1 MKRTVNTLRRRFTR
15 LALCALAG
23 GLSMAQA
30 QAQASY
36 PDKPIRILLGFAP
49 GAITDTLARTV
60 AAQLSRSMGQPVV
73 VENRAGAG
81 GTLAAEAVA
90 KAAPDGYTL
99 LLGESGSMSINPLL
113 MSRIPYDVERDFA
126 PIAQAV
132 NLPLVLVTHPGTRMQ
147 RPADLA
153 AFSQEGKALNYG
165 SAGQGTIQHLSVE
178 LFKAASRL
186 PLNHVPY
193 RGGAPALTDLLGGQI
208 PLLVAT
214 VATVAAQVKSGKAV
228 PLVIM
233 GRNRSP
239 VLPDVPTLAEAG
251 FSALEMGNPWQGF
264 FAPAGTPPAIV
275 NRLNA
280 EIRKALEVPEV
291 REKLLGA
298 GAEIVV
304 SAPEEFRQALRAEL
318 AIWRRAIQ
326 LGGVKP
332 E

>member
-1 MKRTVNTLRRRFTR
+1 MKQSSHVLRRRLVQLALT
-15 LALCALAG
+15 ALCAG
-23 GLSMAQA
+23 SGMVH
-30 QAQASY
+30 AQASY
-36 PDKPIRILLGFAP
+36 PDRPLRILLGFAP

-60 AAQLSRSMGQPVV
+60 GAQLARSMGQPVV

-90 KAAPDGYTL
+90 KAPADGYTL
-99 LLGESGSMSINPLL
+99 LLGEAGSLSINPLL
-113 MSRIPYDVERDFA
+113 MTRIPYDVERDFA
-126 PIAQAV
+126 PVTQVV

-147 RPADLA
+147 RPADLV

-178 LFKAASRL
+178 LFRGASRL
-186 PLNHVPY
+186 PLTHVPY

-214 VATVAAQVKSGKAV
+214 VPTVAAQVKAGKAV

-239 VLPDVPTLAEAG
+239 VLPEVPTLAEAG
-251 FSALEMGNPWQGF
+251 FGTLEMGNPWQGF
-264 FAPAGTPPAIV
+264 FVPAGTPPAII
-275 NRLNA
+275 NRLDA

-298 GAEIVV
+298 GAEIVMR
-304 SAPEEFRQALRAEL
+304 SPEEFRQTLRTERD
-318 AIWRRAIQ
+318 IWRRAIQ